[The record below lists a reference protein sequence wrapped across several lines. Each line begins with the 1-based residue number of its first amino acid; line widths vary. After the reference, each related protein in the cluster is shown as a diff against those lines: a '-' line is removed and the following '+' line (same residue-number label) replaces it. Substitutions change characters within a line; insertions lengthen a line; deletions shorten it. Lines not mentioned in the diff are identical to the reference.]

1 VYICIRYVCIYIYV
15 YIYIFLYMYTYMPT
29 SIYDLLNK
37 LRCDHGLNTFALL
50 LHSYLI
56 DYLFPKP
63 QLTK

>member
-1 VYICIRYVCIYIYV
+1 
-15 YIYIFLYMYTYMPT
+15 MYTYMPT